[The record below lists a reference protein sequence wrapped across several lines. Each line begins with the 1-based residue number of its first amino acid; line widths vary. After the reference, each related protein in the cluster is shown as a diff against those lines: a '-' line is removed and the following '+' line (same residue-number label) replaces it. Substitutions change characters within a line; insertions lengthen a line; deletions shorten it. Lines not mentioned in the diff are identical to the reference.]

1 MSETISMTD
10 ILLAVSVGCN
20 LWFLFL
26 LLYDRIMETKLVR
39 FLRGIAGL
47 WRSLGGTAVKQET
60 VRETPPAEK
69 PDIIGKSRFRMA
81 STRTTAAIPTQEA
94 ATSEKGIELSEE
106 EATFDDGNTETVSRP
121 AQVPEEKLDE
131 TFTSIPPSELEY
143 GEDDPED
150 EEPDKKQASGSSFE
164 DIDRAVRTIRK
175 ESPSD
180 EEMRHAGKVM
190 TELDGTEL
198 FTRITERLTDEAMSD
213 RLAKAMAVFVDT
225 VNMTVTKQKEKVFV
239 IPDNIEEFDFRN
251 YV

>member
-1 MSETISMTD
+1 MTM

-26 LLYDRIMETKLVR
+26 LLYDRIMDTKIAR
-39 FLRGIAGL
+39 FFKGIVKV
-47 WRSLGGTAVKQET
+47 WRSLEETEKGRQTAHTKL
-60 VRETPPAEK
+60 PASDN
-69 PDIIGKSRFRMA
+69 DIMGKSRFKMA
-81 STRTTAAIPTQEA
+81 STRTNAAIPVQEA
-94 ATSEKGIELSEE
+94 AISEKGIELSEE

-143 GEDDPED
+143 GEDEPDD
-150 EEPDKKQASGSSFE
+150 EEPDKKQALGSSFE
-164 DIDRAVRTIRK
+164 DIDMAVRTIRK

-198 FTRITERLTDEAMSD
+198 FTRITERLTDEAMSE

-225 VNMTVTKQKEKVFV
+225 VNMTVTQQKEKVFV

>member
-1 MSETISMTD
+1 MSMTM

-26 LLYDRIMETKLVR
+26 LLYDRIMDTKIAR
-39 FLRGIAGL
+39 FFKGIVKV
-47 WRSLGGTAVKQET
+47 WRSLEETEKGRQTAHTKL
-60 VRETPPAEK
+60 PASDN
-69 PDIIGKSRFRMA
+69 DIMGKSRFKMA
-81 STRTTAAIPTQEA
+81 STRTNAAIPVQEA
-94 ATSEKGIELSEE
+94 AISEKGIELSEE

-121 AQVPEEKLDE
+121 TQVPEDKLDE

-143 GEDDPED
+143 GEDEPED

-164 DIDRAVRTIRK
+164 DIDMAVRTIRK

-198 FTRITERLTDEAMSD
+198 FTRITERLTDEAMSE
-213 RLAKAMAVFVDT
+213 RIAKAMAVFVDT
-225 VNMTVTKQKEKVFV
+225 VNMTVTQQKEKVFV